1 MKVALLGRGKTGS
14 HVAKLCEERGI
25 PCEIFHSQRPLTLED
40 LTNCDIVIS
49 FIPGKHMLDYL
60 PILLEG
66 GRPIISGATG
76 VDFPDDLGNKLKEKG
91 ISWVQGHNFSLGMT
105 IVTQLFK
112 VLNKAPQLFPDSWQ
126 AKIHEIHH
134 TKKLDAPS
142 GTALRW
148 GEWFGHETKMTSER
162 TGDVVGHHEFTFS
175 VPYETITLTHNA
187 EDRSLF
193 ANGALWA
200 AQNVLEGKTQAG
212 LTWFED
218 LATKE
223 LKI

>member
-1 MKVALLGRGKTGS
+1 MKLALLGRGKTGS
-14 HVAKLCEERGI
+14 QVKKLCDERGLN
-25 PCEIFHSQRPLTLED
+25 CEVYHSERPLTKEGLAQ
-40 LTNCDIVIS
+40 CDAVIS
-49 FIPGKHMLDYL
+49 FIPGAQMLNYL
-60 PILLEG
+60 PLLLEG
-66 GRPIISGATG
+66 GKPIISGATG
-76 VDFPDDLGNKLKEKG
+76 ADFPQDLNDKLKASNT
-91 ISWVQGHNFSLGMT
+91 IWVQGHNFSLGMT
-105 IVTQLFK
+105 LVHHLFK
-112 VLNKAPQLFPDSWQ
+112 ILNKAPQLFPDQWQ
-126 AKIHEIHH
+126 AKIHEVHH

-148 GEWFGHETKMTSER
+148 GEWFGHQTEMTSER
-162 TGDVVGHHEFTFS
+162 IGDVVGHHQFTFS
-175 VPYETITLTHNA
+175 VPYETITLTHDA

-200 AQNVLEGKTQAG
+200 AERVLEGKVEPG